1 MILALWTQEKLK
13 LLHYTINTDGYISKE
28 TNVVSTNFYGLD
40 ITNAETAISNM
51 YQNQAITTSFTLSYT
66 PACVGNFS
74 GKLSIYT
81 NNFNDANISIPLT
94 ANIVANENISLP
106 NCSSDNP
113 VITVTST
120 PENIIKQGTVQ
131 GQGVV
136 QGQGDSYYIN
146 LNDIANT
153 NQVTITALSDT
164 ILPNNSDTAMQS
176 EFNISTRS
184 WRLQNNQVS
193 AHAEII
199 FNSEE
204 CSGPASERV
213 LVDGLDGTAAASYLY
228 IFATGT
234 AVDGPACSNKY
245 QLVTE

>member
-1 MILALWTQEKLK
+1 
-13 LLHYTINTDGYISKE
+13 
-28 TNVVSTNFYGLD
+28 
-40 ITNAETAISNM
+40 M

-136 QGQGDSYYIN
+136 QGQGDSSGEW
-146 LNDIANT
+146 LTIAKRPSMVCT
-153 NQVTITALSDT
+153 
-164 ILPNNSDTAMQS
+164 
-176 EFNISTRS
+176 
-184 WRLQNNQVS
+184 
-193 AHAEII
+193 
-199 FNSEE
+199 
-204 CSGPASERV
+204 
-213 LVDGLDGTAAASYLY
+213 
-228 IFATGT
+228 
-234 AVDGPACSNKY
+234 
-245 QLVTE
+245 

>member
-1 MILALWTQEKLK
+1 
-13 LLHYTINTDGYISKE
+13 
-28 TNVVSTNFYGLD
+28 
-40 ITNAETAISNM
+40 M